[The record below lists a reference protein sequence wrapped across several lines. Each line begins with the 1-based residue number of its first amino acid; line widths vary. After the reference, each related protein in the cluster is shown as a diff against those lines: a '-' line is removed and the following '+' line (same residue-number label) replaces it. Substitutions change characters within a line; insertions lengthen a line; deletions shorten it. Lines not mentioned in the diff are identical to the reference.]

1 MHFLRYC
8 GFPRVLLPN
17 MSISKRALVM
27 SGHYFALNV
36 PDLISF
42 AIYIKIELYLRRKNN
57 SIESIELP
65 ELDQPYGGIYVG
77 DQASS
82 DNERQSPQQPPA
94 SGWFFF
100 YYIFLLFLLFFFAAA
115 HGPSQKEV
123 RAILI
128 ALRTYATTCFLD
140 AAVAL
145 VQLFQ
150 SSTFA
155 ISTV

>member
-1 MHFLRYC
+1 
-8 GFPRVLLPN
+8 

-82 DNERQSPQQPPA
+82 DNEPQSPQQPPA

-100 YYIFLLFLLFFFAAA
+100 YYIFLLFYFFSSQQ
-115 HGPSQKEV
+115 HTGPA
-123 RAILI
+123 R
-128 ALRTYATTCFLD
+128 RR
-140 AAVAL
+140 
-145 VQLFQ
+145 
-150 SSTFA
+150 
-155 ISTV
+155 